1 MTVISSFLNII
12 FGLYLLIIYNWTNW
26 TSSVSRQGMWNHCGS
41 GSALIFTP
49 GSGSGIEN
57 SSQGNYLQSFLSWIL
72 IRIKK
77 RLDPDP
83 HWDKL
88 LDPYPPKMNADPQPC
103 QEITYGLTLHGPDG
117 LKSIGELQLQHP
129 RGFRLPG
136 SHKPTW
142 DRHMAHKN
150 INNNRLKMGGQ
161 VFWWDKNLSFYTL
174 PGIIHFI
181 YSLILI

>member
-1 MTVISSFLNII
+1 
-12 FGLYLLIIYNWTNW
+12 
-26 TSSVSRQGMWNHCGS
+26 
-41 GSALIFTP
+41 
-49 GSGSGIEN
+49 
-57 SSQGNYLQSFLSWIL
+57 
-72 IRIKK
+72 
-77 RLDPDP
+77 
-83 HWDKL
+83 
-88 LDPYPPKMNADPQPC
+88 MNADPQPC

-161 VFWWDKNLSFYTL
+161 VFWWDKKSFFLHLTGYYPL
-174 PGIIHFI
+174 YLFA
-181 YSLILI
+181 YFDLNKKKILDL